1 MCVSHWQLTS
11 GCGLDEKHEDSTFPV
26 GGKVAKPVLL
36 PELQLL
42 LLLVSNHTLLA
53 PEQFVASVDYQQPS
67 GTVLKHRNPLRPW
80 TVARPLSIPDGW
92 QKPWP
97 ENGLVDLND
106 PRGIMWNGKALVVF
120 NGPFT
125 HSGCNADKTLVVAT
139 LFGENETVVLLPPS
153 QAIRPSDALRRVDHG
168 CPIEHDE
175 KNWSPL
181 VVHGRLLF
189 VYQHNPLQ
197 IVKLPTGDDTSR
209 LIGGRVAWE
218 FKQSSSVSSSSPCS
232 NVRGGTPYTH
242 WRGPYHVALGHVHCG
257 VITDVGCRMEEWGV
271 GASSCSRHRRT
282 PMSWNHSCSRA
293 YRSVLTVLDTSKWEL
308 SCSPRL
314 TFRPPPFWQCEQ
326 GWRGKWDVQ
335 YVHSLVRAQ
344 DGQHML
350 VGMEFNNRCPSV
362 IRVPMSD
369 FTSLVEATLAGAMT
383 PDVVSNAPKY
393 KVGPMTARWA
403 Y

>member
-1 MCVSHWQLTS
+1 
-11 GCGLDEKHEDSTFPV
+11 
-26 GGKVAKPVLL
+26 
-36 PELQLL
+36 
-42 LLLVSNHTLLA
+42 
-53 PEQFVASVDYQQPS
+53 
-67 GTVLKHRNPLRPW
+67 
-80 TVARPLSIPDGW
+80 
-92 QKPWP
+92 
-97 ENGLVDLND
+97 
-106 PRGIMWNGKALVVF
+106 
-120 NGPFT
+120 
-125 HSGCNADKTLVVAT
+125 
-139 LFGENETVVLLPPS
+139 
-153 QAIRPSDALRRVDHG
+153 
-168 CPIEHDE
+168 
-175 KNWSPL
+175 
-181 VVHGRLLF
+181 
-189 VYQHNPLQ
+189 
-197 IVKLPTGDDTSR
+197 
-209 LIGGRVAWE
+209 
-218 FKQSSSVSSSSPCS
+218 
-232 NVRGGTPYTH
+232 
-242 WRGPYHVALGHVHCG
+242 
-257 VITDVGCRMEEWGV
+257 
-271 GASSCSRHRRT
+271 
-282 PMSWNHSCSRA
+282 MSWNHSCSRA